1 MVASRFIS
9 LANRKAKKKKK
20 KKKKQKEFFF
30 KLPGL
35 AGIKGTFST
44 PSAKK
49 NPRVLT
55 LFK

>member
-9 LANRKAKKKKK
+9 LDNRKAKKKKK
-20 KKKKQKEFFF
+20 KKQKHFFS

-49 NPRVLT
+49 NPKGT
-55 LFK
+55 DSF